1 METSTPFV
9 GVIAPYGSSYFLGL
23 SHKSVIQ
30 KKRPFV
36 IVESGEAAAVFAHT
50 FRLRYPGVKVA
61 TDPSST
67 TDADIYF
74 VSQTFFL
81 QYLLDQFK
89 KKIPEKLDFTQHI
102 YYMLPNIIPYH
113 MTAYVILRTLEE
125 VFFQGTQIPNVT
137 IFGVNSQNFPQ
148 LKSSFAI
155 FNKNSQDITVNYQLY
170 GKDLP
175 PEILYKQMA
184 KLILRIHM
192 ETPGKNIVAILPTK
206 SEIETLNGILQ
217 KIEVP
222 NLYIYDI
229 YEGGEWQ
236 MNPMRANFTTLY
248 PITNELEPLVM
259 VPIDIVVDSFRILQ
273 PGRLMSGAST
283 SIATT
288 TTKDVSLGRC
298 SILQSRNLYGK
309 HFRSI
314 SQKAGTCYIMT
325 NKLEFEREKLIPQS
339 ITQYL
344 LLLGK
349 TQISQMDIFPDHPY
363 IQTELITLQS
373 YGALNPDYRTTAIG
387 DFLIDIPLSAG
398 EGTVLWHYLQEHWV
412 LGSSCLPALITTSM
426 ISLFSEEDPYY
437 VYPPIKSTE
446 TGDYYHEQAKHRR
459 DKWSIFAGSD
469 DLETFLNI
477 WFRIAMDL
485 NTFTPNVDDM
495 NFWSR
500 NYSLN
505 GKRLSRVLD
514 RIELLKD
521 VIQKYGFVCKKDA
534 IEPKKD
540 VVILRH
546 IYSQVYLLKQM
557 KVIDEDEPIY
567 QSLSDQ
573 QVYTIY
579 SPLSVN
585 TTSVTVPPQIIAPIT
600 SDLEIFVV
608 VLYRQ

>member
-1 METSTPFV
+1 METTTPFV

-36 IVESGEAAAVFAHT
+36 IVDSEEAAAVFAHT
-50 FRLRYPGVKVA
+50 FRLKYPGVKV
-61 TDPSST
+61 ST
-67 TDADIYF
+67 ISKTDAQIYF
-74 VSQTFFL
+74 VSQTSFL
-81 QYLLDQFK
+81 HYLLDQFK
-89 KKIPEKLDFTQHI
+89 KKIPEKIDFTGHI
-102 YYMLPNIIPYH
+102 YYMLPNMIPYH

-125 VFFQGTQIPNVT
+125 VFFRGTQIPNVT
-137 IFGVNSQNFPQ
+137 IFGVNTQNFPQ
-148 LKSSFAI
+148 IKSNFTI

-170 GKDLP
+170 GKNLP
-175 PEILYKQMA
+175 PEILYKEMA
-184 KLILRIHM
+184 KLILRLHM

-206 SEIETLNGILQ
+206 NEIETLNGILQ

-229 YEGGEWQ
+229 YEGGEWKID
-236 MNPMRANFTTLY
+236 PTRTDFTTLY
-248 PITNELEPLVM
+248 PVTNELEPLVM
-259 VPIDIVVDSFRILQ
+259 VPIDIVIDSFRILQ
-273 PGRLMSGAST
+273 PGRLMSGEST
-283 SIATT
+283 SVATT

-298 SILQSRNLYGK
+298 SILQSRHLHGK
-309 HFRSI
+309 HFQPI

-325 NKLEFEREKLIPQS
+325 NKLEFERKKFVPQS
-339 ITQYL
+339 ITPYL

-349 TQISQMDIFPDHPY
+349 TQISQMDIFPDHSY

-398 EGTVLWHYLQEHWV
+398 EGTVLWRYLQEHWV

-437 VYPPIKSTE
+437 IYPPIKIAE
-446 TGDYYHEQAKHRR
+446 TGDYYYERSKHRR
-459 DKWSIFAGSD
+459 EKWSIFAGSD

-477 WFRIAMDL
+477 WFRIVTDL
-485 NTFTPNVDDM
+485 NTFTPNIDDLI
-495 NFWSR
+495 FWSR

-505 GKRLSRVLD
+505 GKRLSRVLE
-514 RIELLKD
+514 RIKLLKD
-521 VIQKYGFVCKKDA
+521 VIQKYGFVCEKDT

-540 VVILRH
+540 MVVLRP
-546 IYSQVYLLKQM
+546 IYSQVYLLKHM

-573 QVYTIY
+573 QLYTVY
-579 SPLSVN
+579 SPLSIN

-608 VLYRQ
+608 VIYR